1 MLGSIR
7 RAFES
12 NFKGNRA
19 LSGPGRMGLRRGAF
33 IIACPQQLGEDV
45 GLERGRGAG
54 AVAGHEDEDEA
65 AAWRGER
72 HGPVLATHPSRG
84 FSGPAS
90 LASPRQPGASPRRRP
105 RSRVL
110 QMSSSRCIQA
120 APAPSRV

>member
-54 AVAGHEDEDEA
+54 AVAGHEDEA